1 MALKAVL
8 SWSPWCIIDAVH
20 NGKGVSLPSSHSASY
35 NPLCV
40 LWLTALSHTPLFF
53 LSLSLSLSLSVC
65 VCLLFLMSGQAVMS
79 WVPSKACS
87 WLSGHRGL
95 DSVPMAL
102 QNQW

>member
-53 LSLSLSLSLSVC
+53 LSLSLS
-65 VCLLFLMSGQAVMS
+65 VCLLLSLPVQVQVYYNLARHLGSGS
-79 WVPSKACS
+79 
-87 WLSGHRGL
+87 
-95 DSVPMAL
+95 
-102 QNQW
+102 